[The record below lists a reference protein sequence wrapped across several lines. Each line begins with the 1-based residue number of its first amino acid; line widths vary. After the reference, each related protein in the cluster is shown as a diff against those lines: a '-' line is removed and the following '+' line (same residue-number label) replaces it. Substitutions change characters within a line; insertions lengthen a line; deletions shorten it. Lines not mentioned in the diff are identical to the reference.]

1 MRIVSLFSVVLIIA
15 LGQSQAFGQT
25 FGARTTGGTISAGNR
40 TAFGG
45 GGNGV
50 GGVTGSGQAF
60 QQLESLGSVEGGER
74 YIRDNRQATQ
84 FVGNDSLEQVGFVGV
99 VGRGLQNVN
108 ANGGSS
114 FVGGLSGGGLGGM
127 TGGLGGGLN
136 SGLGGLGG
144 RNTMGGGLTG
154 GLGGMTGGL
163 GMGAGGLGGIGGTS
177 RLGGGGLGT
186 GGLTGGLTGA
196 GVGSNGMGIAS
207 MNAGGMGAGGFG
219 GQTGFGAAG
228 NANRSINFQTQ
239 MKVRFRHPER
249 STTISSSDLQQ
260 RLNHSSRIP
269 ASSNVQVQSQGQ
281 TVTLTGY
288 VPNDEARVLAV
299 QLALLEPGVTDVVDQ
314 MTVGSEDPYTDSDSN
329 LDLNPAP
336 TPGSLVVPDVP
347 NPSDR

>member
-25 FGARTTGGTISAGNR
+25 FGARTTGGTISAGGR
-40 TAFGG
+40 TAFGNSG
-45 GGNGV
+45 GTNG
-50 GGVTGSGQAF
+50 GSLSELANI
-60 QQLESLGSVEGGER
+60 GSDENQNAR
-74 YIRDNRQATQ
+74 YIRENRQANQ
-84 FVGNDSLEQVGFVGV
+84 FVGNDSLEQVGFVGA

-108 ANGGSS
+108 ANGGAS

-136 SGLGGLGG
+136 SGIGGLGGG

-154 GLGGMTGGL
+154 GLGGMSGGL
-163 GMGAGGLGGIGGTS
+163 GMGTGGLGGIGGTS

-196 GVGSNGMGIAS
+196 GLGSNGMGIAS

-239 MKVRFRHPER
+239 MRVRFRHPER
-249 STTISSSDLQQ
+249 TSTISSSDLQQ

-336 TPGSLVVPDVP
+336 TPDSLVVPDVP
-347 NPSDR
+347 TPAGS